1 MNFTPPSSYEFS
13 IQFSHPAK
21 IRQYSTKS
29 LQSKQDGTQGITIL
43 ATRFSSLGDLSFSLL
58 NLWNPRPNPVNIFSD
73 TFFPTKVKYQGLLKD
88 QPQNIQTVYKK
99 VIFKILNAI
108 YNNPNHKIQ
117 FIIEG
122 L

>member
-21 IRQYSTKS
+21 IRQYTTKN
-29 LQSKQDGTQGITIL
+29 LQSKQDGTQGIAIL
-43 ATRFSSLGDLSFSLL
+43 ATRLRSLGDLSFSLL
-58 NLWNPRPNPVNIFSD
+58 NLGNPRPNPVNILFSD

-99 VIFKILNAI
+99 VIFKILNST
-108 YNNPNHKIQ
+108 YTV
-117 FIIEG
+117 IIITKFN